1 MVSAEVGAYRLP
13 MTDQAI
19 ESVKQKPSSTPFD
32 VRGPAGRRASATTGS
47 AAPAYD
53 PTLALT
59 FANAIEAAYNYYD
72 NGTPISLDGY
82 TIGPSIYVWELAT
95 KTFFGYV
102 ATGTPPKSGIPEHN
116 LVVFRGTRT
125 SEEAAYDLQWSMTAC
140 TLGGNPCGNAASG
153 QYNFYTGKTLL
164 ENSLSESMLAAVASF
179 ASTTLPIYVCG
190 HSLGGGVATLAALD
204 IVQSQAYPAA
214 SPIMY
219 TFGGLHVG
227 DATFAST
234 FAAGVQAA
242 FRVVNLADFVPQL
255 TGLTTDDPSY
265 VHVGQQWWFASYSQY
280 LWQNHELALSY
291 LSAVTSY
298 PDVITD
304 GPPPLLPAL
313 ITPATTTARRFSA
326 AEKEAATVR

>member
-1 MVSAEVGAYRLP
+1 MS
-13 MTDQAI
+13 DQAI
-19 ESVKQKPSSTPFD
+19 ESITQRPTSTPRD
-32 VRGPAGRRASATTGS
+32 VRAPAGRRARGTADDS
-47 AAPAYD
+47 APAYN

-72 NGTPISLDGY
+72 NGTAISLAGY
-82 TIGPSIYVWELAT
+82 TIGPSIYVWEGIT

-102 ATGTPPKSGIPEHN
+102 ATGTPPDSGIPEHN

-125 SEEAAYDLQWSMTAC
+125 KEEGADDLEWGLTAC
-140 TLGGNPCGNAASG
+140 TLGGNACGNVASG
-153 QYNFYTGKTLL
+153 QYGFYTGKVLL

-179 ASTTLPIYVCG
+179 SSTTLPIYVCG

-204 IVQSQAYPAA
+204 IVQSNAYPSA
-214 SPIMY
+214 SPVMY

-234 FAAGVQAA
+234 FAAGVLAA

-255 TGLTTDDPSY
+255 TGLTTDDTSY
-265 VHVGQQWWFASYSQY
+265 VHVGQQWWFASYNQY
-280 LWQNHELALSY
+280 LWQNHELAISY

-298 PDVITD
+298 PDSITD
-304 GPPPLLPAL
+304 GPPPNLPAV
-313 ITPATTTARRFSA
+313 ITPATPAARRLSA
-326 AEKEAATVR
+326 AEHALVAAAR

>member
-1 MVSAEVGAYRLP
+1 MSDHVIESTSRNPASAPPGVRLP
-13 MTDQAI
+13 AA
-19 ESVKQKPSSTPFD
+19 K
-32 VRGPAGRRASATTGS
+32 RASTTS

-59 FANAIEAAYNYYD
+59 FANAVEAAYNYYD

-102 ATGTPPKSGIPEHN
+102 ATGTPPGSGIPAHN

-125 SEEAAYDLQWSMTAC
+125 SEEAAYDLQWSMTPC

-153 QYNFYTGKTLL
+153 QYKFYTGRIWP
-164 ENSLSESMLAAVASF
+164 ESSLSDSMLAAVGSF
-179 ASTTLPIYVCG
+179 ASASLPIYVCG

-204 IVQSQAYPAA
+204 IVQSQAYPSA

-219 TFGGLHVG
+219 TYGGLHVG
-227 DATFAST
+227 DASFASA

-255 TGLTTDDPSY
+255 TGLSADDTSY
-265 VHVGQQWWFASYSQY
+265 VHVGQQWWFASYNQY
-280 LWQNHELALSY
+280 LWQNHELAISY

-304 GPPPLLPAL
+304 GPPPNLPAL
-313 ITPATTTARRFSA
+313 ILPPPSTTARRPSA
-326 AEKEAATVR
+326 AEKEASTVR